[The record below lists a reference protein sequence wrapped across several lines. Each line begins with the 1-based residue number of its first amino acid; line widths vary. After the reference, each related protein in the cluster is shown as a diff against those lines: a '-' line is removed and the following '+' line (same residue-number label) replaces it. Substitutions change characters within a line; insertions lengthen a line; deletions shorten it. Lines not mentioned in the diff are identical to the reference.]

1 MKAGKRIT
9 EMPAY
14 TPIEPVDILASRLGM
29 PVEKIVKMDA
39 NENPYGPSPLVRE
52 ALASM
57 DMVHIYP
64 DPESRLLRDA
74 LAEAHGV
81 PVNNLLAGSGADE
94 LIDLL
99 ARVVVEPGD
108 STLICPPTFG
118 MYSFDSLLNYGEC
131 VVIPRQADFSLDL
144 TAIGKAVEEKKPKII
159 FACSPNNPD
168 GRLMTPEEID
178 FLLGLPSLI
187 VLDEAY
193 IEFTQ
198 ENLDLGRGRTL
209 IRQVPQ
215 RDNLIILRTFSKW
228 AGLAGLRVGFG
239 AFPSWLMD
247 SLWKAKQPYNVN
259 LAASTAAI
267 ASLKDREYLARNVAK
282 LQSERDVL
290 FNRLS
295 DIPFLKP
302 YPSQSNFILCKAN
315 GLPARQI
322 KTELAAKGVF
332 IRYYDN
338 DLLRDFIRISV
349 GRPQDTVELIRQLE
363 GLK

>member
-14 TPIEPVDILASRLGM
+14 TPIEPVDILAKRLGM

-74 LAEAHGV
+74 LSEAHDV
-81 PVNNLLAGSGADE
+81 PVENLLAGSGADE

-99 ARVVVEPGD
+99 ARVVLEPGD
-108 STLICPPTFG
+108 ATLICPPTFG

-131 VVIPRQADFSLDL
+131 ITVPRRPDFSLDL
-144 TAIGKAVEEKKPKII
+144 DAMRKAVDEKKPKII

-168 GRLMTPEEID
+168 GRLMTSEEID

-198 ENLDLGRGRTL
+198 ENLDLGRSRTL
-209 IRQVPQ
+209 IRQVSQ

-259 LAASTAAI
+259 LAASAAAI
-267 ASLKDREYLARNVAK
+267 ASLKDREYLAGNVAK
-282 LQSERDVL
+282 LQAEREVL

-295 DIPFLKP
+295 EIPFLQP
-302 YPSQSNFILCKAN
+302 NPSQSNFILCKAS

-322 KTELAAKGVF
+322 KSDLAAKGVF

-338 DLLRDFIRISV
+338 ELLRDFIRVSV

>member
-1 MKAGKRIT
+1 MKAGKRIS

-64 DPESRLLRDA
+64 DPESRLLRA
-74 LAEAHGV
+74 GLAEAHGV
-81 PVNNLLAGSGADE
+81 PMENLLAGSGADE

-99 ARVVVEPGD
+99 LRVVLEPGD

-118 MYSFDSLLNYGEC
+118 MYSFDTLLNYGDC
-131 VVIPRQADFSLDL
+131 LSVPRKPDFSLDL
-144 TAIGKAVEEKKPKII
+144 DGIKKAVEQKMPKII

-193 IEFTQ
+193 VEFTQ
-198 ENLDLGRGRTL
+198 ENRDLGVNRTL
-209 IRQVPQ
+209 IRQVPE

-228 AGLAGLRVGFG
+228 AGLAGLRIGFG
-239 AFPSWLMD
+239 AFPGWIMD

-259 LAASTAAI
+259 LAASTAAL
-267 ASLKDREYLARNVAK
+267 ASLKDRAYLADNVAK
-282 LQSERDVL
+282 LQAERDVL
-290 FNRLS
+290 FNKLS
-295 DIPFLKP
+295 NIPWLQP
-302 YPSQSNFILCKAN
+302 VPSQSNFILCKTT
-315 GLPARQI
+315 GLPAREI
-322 KTELAAKGVF
+322 KEKLASKGVF

-338 DLLRDFIRISV
+338 GLLRDFIRISV
-349 GRPQDTVELIRQLE
+349 GRPEDTAELIRQLE

>member
-1 MKAGKRIT
+1 MEAGKRIT
-9 EMPAY
+9 AMPAY
-14 TPIEPVDILASRLGM
+14 TPIEPVDVLAARLGM

-52 ALASM
+52 ALAKM
-57 DMVHIYP
+57 DLVHIYP

-74 LAEAHGV
+74 LSEAHNV
-81 PVNNLLAGSGADE
+81 SAKNLLAGSGADE

-99 ARVVVEPGD
+99 ARVVLEPGD

-131 VVIPRQADFSLDL
+131 ISIPRLSDFSLDL
-144 TAIGKAVEEKKPKII
+144 DGIKKAVDEKKPKLI

-168 GRLMTPEEID
+168 GRLMTREEID
-178 FLLGLPSLI
+178 FLLGLPSLV

-198 ENLDLGRGRTL
+198 QNLDLGTNGTM
-209 IRQVPQ
+209 IRQVPD
-215 RDNLIILRTFSKW
+215 RKNLIILRTFSKW

-239 AFPSWLMD
+239 AFPGWIMD

-282 LQSERDVL
+282 LQAERTVL

-295 DIPFLKP
+295 EFPYLQP
-302 YPSQSNFILCKAN
+302 YPSQSNFILCKTS
-315 GLPARQI
+315 GISARDI
-322 KTELAAKGVF
+322 RNELASKGVF
-332 IRYYDN
+332 IRYYDTE
-338 DLLRDFIRISV
+338 LLRDFIRVSV
-349 GRPQDTVELIRQLE
+349 GRPEDTAELIRQLE